1 MGLYGS
7 GTIFFSSCNLLCSF
21 CQNFEISHHVV
32 GLAVE
37 PSELAAI
44 MLRLQKQGCHNINFV
59 TPTHVVPQ
67 ILQALPPQLKGG

>member
-1 MGLYGS
+1 
-7 GTIFFSSCNLLCSF
+7 
-21 CQNFEISHHVV
+21 
-32 GLAVE
+32 VE